1 MLNRA
6 STNGTT
12 YTRTSYKWFLWAKW
26 DYDTCITHREIDRC
40 LHCHQ
45 DYRERAAMEDLG
57 GAQRELR
64 RLDSQSNCEVQN
76 YRNLDKSLEKDIRG
90 EKVLTRL
97 SERKLLPKLQGL
109 PKQRLLN

>member
-1 MLNRA
+1 
-6 STNGTT
+6 
-12 YTRTSYKWFLWAKW
+12 
-26 DYDTCITHREIDRC
+26 
-40 LHCHQ
+40 
-45 DYRERAAMEDLG
+45 MEDLG